1 MRKLLPVLISII
13 ILAGCASSLKQ
24 LQRGN
29 YDAAIQ
35 TAVKKL
41 RVDPTDQEQ
50 IEVLDKA
57 YILANQQDYDR
68 IKFLKEEGSPA
79 NWDEIFERYSDL
91 KNRQT
96 LVSSVLPL
104 QLGNELIDYEYID
117 YDSEIIAA
125 KQKAA
130 DYFWNHANELMKNG
144 DKESYR
150 QAYYEFK
157 KAKKYAGNIQNI
169 NQLIE
174 DAHFNGISRVLV
186 ALKNQTQLKLPE
198 KFINDLLTFG
208 VSDFNSEWIEFHLN
222 PGAVTVPFDYT
233 TAINLKRIEVS
244 PENIEQKDRMV
255 TTEIDDGWEYLLD
268 ENGNVVKDSEGND
281 IKIPKTRTVSC
292 TLIET
297 HQFKAAKLEGAV
309 ELIQNQPSKIIKQV
323 PIGAESIFEHV
334 SARAVGD
341 TDALSDDDKEL
352 IKIAAADFPRDVD
365 LIIDGAETLKASI
378 RQGVADVKRYI
389 K

>member
-1 MRKLLPVLISII
+1 MKKIFLSLIALA
-13 ILAGCASSLKQ
+13 ILVGCASSLKQ

-68 IKFLKEEGSPA
+68 IKFLKEEGNPA
-79 NWDEIFERYSDL
+79 YWDEVFERYSDL
-91 KNRQT
+91 KDRQA
-96 LVSSVLPL
+96 LVSTVLPL
-104 QLGNELIDYEYID
+104 QLGNEVIDYEYID
-117 YDSEIIAA
+117 YDSEIIEA

-150 QAYYEFK
+150 QAYSEFK
-157 KAKKYAGNIQNI
+157 KAKKYAGNIHNI

-174 DAHFNGISRVLV
+174 EAHFNGISRVLV

-208 VSDFNSEWIEFHLN
+208 VSDFNSEWIEFHLS
-222 PGAVTVPFDYT
+222 PQEVSVPFDYT
-233 TAINLKRIEVS
+233 TVINLKRIEVS

-255 TTEIDDGWEYLLD
+255 TKELDDGWDYLLD
-268 ENGNVVKDSEGND
+268 DNGNVVKDSEGND

-297 HQFKAAKLEGAV
+297 HQYKAAKLEGEV
-309 ELIQNQPSKIIKQV
+309 ELVQNQPTKPIKQV

-341 TDALSDDDKEL
+341 TDALSDEDKEL
-352 IKIAAADFPRDVD
+352 IKVNAVDFPHDID

-378 RQGVADVKRYI
+378 RQGVGNIQRYI
-389 K
+389 N